1 MHTDHCE
8 VQYVIRRSTAGGC
21 RFAHKL
27 QTRSAA
33 FAAPTENGWRYA
45 STCRETERRGGT
57 DYHLSIQHLR
67 AKDKSPA

>member
-27 QTRSAA
+27 QTRLGGVCSADRKRLA
-33 FAAPTENGWRYA
+33 LCLY
-45 STCRETERRGGT
+45 
-57 DYHLSIQHLR
+57 L
-67 AKDKSPA
+67 